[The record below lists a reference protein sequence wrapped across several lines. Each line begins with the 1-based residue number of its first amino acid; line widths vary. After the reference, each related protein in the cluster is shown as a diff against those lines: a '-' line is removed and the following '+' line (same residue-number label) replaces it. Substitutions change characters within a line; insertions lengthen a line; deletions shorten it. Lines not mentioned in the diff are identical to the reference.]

1 MTRVHRLLFGPISGV
16 IFFLGAG
23 ALASMVPGYSHVHQ
37 TVSEIGEM
45 GSPART
51 EFAIL
56 MCCVAVCVL
65 VFAFPHPLHN
75 VFGISELIGY
85 QAPLGIALAW
95 RGVPGAKKLVIF
107 SWVMLLLVWLAIAV
121 NFGSMARHSALW
133 AYERPIYGLVQR
145 SLFVAWFGWCAV
157 AGWLL
162 WRREDTG
169 SIS

>member
-1 MTRVHRLLFGPISGV
+1 
-16 IFFLGAG
+16 
-23 ALASMVPGYSHVHQ
+23 
-37 TVSEIGEM
+37 
-45 GSPART
+45 
-51 EFAIL
+51 

-65 VFAFPHPLHN
+65 VFAWGVYDAAAQARTARWPAYLIGFMALPAAGTGIFAFPHPLHN

-107 SWVMLLLVWLAIAV
+107 SWVMLLLVWLALAV
-121 NFGSMARHSALW
+121 NLGSMARHSALW